1 MPRLGRNTWPRKKV
15 RQVAHVA
22 CIFDA
27 DEDSGDGG
35 PIAVESGSN
44 YFVSVDDSV
53 CDGGRL
59 AAEYSL
65 SRAGSVHRILRNSKQ
80 PLPPGELS
88 LWRVVVSLTKNLHF
102 RQILC

>member
-1 MPRLGRNTWPRKKV
+1 M
-15 RQVAHVA
+15 AS
-22 CIFDA
+22 IFDA
-27 DEDSGDGG
+27 DEDSVDGG
-35 PIAVESGSN
+35 GAIMVESGSN

-80 PLPPGELS
+80 PLPPGEFVCVCGGGRGGE
-88 LWRVVVSLTKNLHF
+88 RVCVVACLFFK
-102 RQILC
+102 R

>member
-1 MPRLGRNTWPRKKV
+1 M
-15 RQVAHVA
+15 AS
-22 CIFDA
+22 IFDA
-27 DEDSGDGG
+27 DEDSVDGG
-35 PIAVESGSN
+35 GAIVVESGSN

-80 PLPPGELS
+80 PLPPGEF
-88 LWRVVVSLTKNLHF
+88 VCVCVCVFACFFFFLT
-102 RQILC
+102 R